1 MPTMTSLFRSS
12 SCKYLAFGL
21 LALTLTAGSA
31 TAQET
36 AAKIAVVNLD
46 YIVTQSP
53 AGKALQ
59 GQLEAFQ
66 AQVQSEAEAL
76 NNEAK
81 ELRQRLVDGANSLSE
96 DKLTEMQKQLE
107 DKTIA
112 IRRFRDDKQRQGQ
125 KMQEEGLREVEK
137 QLEPVFTAIR
147 DEGGYDLILNNVPGV
162 VVMVSQRVDI
172 TQKVLDK
179 LKASSGS

>member
-1 MPTMTSLFRSS
+1 MPTMTSFFRSS
-12 SCKYLAFGL
+12 SRKYLVLGL
-21 LALTLTAGSA
+21 LALALASGSA
-31 TAQET
+31 VAQET
-36 AAKIAVVNLD
+36 PAKIAVVNLD

-59 GQLEAFQ
+59 AKLEAFQ
-66 AQVQSEAEAL
+66 NQVQVQAEAL

-81 ELRQRLVDGANSLSE
+81 DLRQRMVEGANSLSE
-96 DKLTEMQKQLE
+96 EKLAEMQKAFE
-107 DKTIA
+107 DKTIS
-112 IRRFRDDKQRQGQ
+112 IRRFRDDKQREGQ
-125 KMQEEGLREVEK
+125 KMQEEGLREVEA

-179 LKASSGS
+179 LKASTGS